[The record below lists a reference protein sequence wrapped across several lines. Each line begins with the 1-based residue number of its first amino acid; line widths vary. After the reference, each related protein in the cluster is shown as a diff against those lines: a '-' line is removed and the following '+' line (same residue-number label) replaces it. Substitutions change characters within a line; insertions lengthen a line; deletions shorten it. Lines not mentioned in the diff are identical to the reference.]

1 MKETAIKTRSI
12 AKNSSI
18 SDARGFSFFMPKAI
32 SAGLILVIRILG
44 FFGVY
49 SGVLNGIM
57 FVLICGLTVTAMLLS
72 YLESK
77 SLMTEFWLNLAVL
90 AMASIVIF

>member
-1 MKETAIKTRSI
+1 MEEKEQETKKTESKQI
-12 AKNSSI
+12 QLSKNTLYILMGLVSL
-18 SDARGFSFFMPKAI
+18 
-32 SAGLILVIRILG
+32 GLILVIKILG